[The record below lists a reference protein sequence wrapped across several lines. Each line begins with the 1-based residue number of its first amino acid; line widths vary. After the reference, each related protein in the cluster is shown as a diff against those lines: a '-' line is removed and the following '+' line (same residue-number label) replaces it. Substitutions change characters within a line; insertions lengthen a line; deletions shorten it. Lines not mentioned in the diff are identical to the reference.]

1 MEPEKL
7 SYTFKYII
15 KGEEIGARLDRDKL
29 ALFKLWI
36 QFEYVI
42 YKNKIKK

>member
-15 KGEEIGARLDRDKL
+15 KGEEFGARLDRDKL

-42 YKNKIKK
+42 YNNKIKK